1 MYFKQSNYEK
11 YDHCIK
17 CERKYLEV
25 NLIANYNS
33 SRKRSNYYCIR
44 CYNRREIDE
53 TKETVNKTLQRR
65 IKKSVTGTTDPER
78 VSNKEEVGQ
87 IKNNNEQAL

>member
-11 YDHCIK
+11 YDHCYK

-25 NLIANYNS
+25 NLIANYSS

-44 CYNRREIDE
+44 CYNRREINE
-53 TKETVNKTLQRR
+53 TKETINETLQRR
-65 IKKSVTGTTDPER
+65 IKKSVTGTTDLER
-78 VSNKEEVGQ
+78 VSNKNEMGKIE
-87 IKNNNEQAL
+87 KNTMEAL

>member
-1 MYFKQSNYEK
+1 MYFEQYYEK
-11 YDHCIK
+11 YDHCYK

-33 SRKRSNYYCIR
+33 SRKRCNYYCIR

-53 TKETVNKTLQRR
+53 TKETVNETLQRR

-78 VSNKEEVGQ
+78 VSNKKEVGQ
-87 IKNNNEQAL
+87 SKNNSEQTL